1 METVAL
7 ISVILATLIFGNLL
21 MGFFEF
27 KSDDSPDK
35 DSDEKEGFI
44 KVFVSV
50 IALLIVSAVQ
60 QIIILFL
67 I

>member
-1 METVAL
+1 METAAL
-7 ISVILATLIFGNLL
+7 ITVILTTLIFGNLL

-27 KSDDSPDK
+27 KSDDSPNK

-50 IALLIVSAVQ
+50 MALLFMSAIQ